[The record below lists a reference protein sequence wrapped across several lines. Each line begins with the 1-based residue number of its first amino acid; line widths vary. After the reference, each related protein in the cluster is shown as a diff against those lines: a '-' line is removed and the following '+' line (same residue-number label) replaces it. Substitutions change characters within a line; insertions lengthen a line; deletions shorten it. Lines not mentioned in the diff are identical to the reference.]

1 MHDAIV
7 VGGGIAGLTAA
18 WELQEA
24 GKDVILLERDDTP
37 GGNIRT
43 LQVDGY
49 RCERG
54 PHSFMGS
61 SEYVWRLVSEL
72 GAEEQIE
79 EAAPAAANRF
89 ILREGRLHALPMSFG
104 SFVGTGLLSF
114 CAKLRL
120 AMEPFIGGGAK
131 DEDTAWDFFQRRF
144 GKEAATYIMS
154 PFVSGVYAGDVT
166 NLGAKAAFPKFWQ
179 FEKDSGSMIMGARK
193 YMKAK
198 KKRLKDAGLEYKK
211 GLFCY
216 RGGFGGLT
224 GEVARKL
231 GDRVKLGHAAV
242 SLRQVAGAWEV
253 TAAGQTYAA
262 RAVVI
267 AVPPNHAAELLQEQ
281 LPAAVPSL
289 RTIPMAPVTLI
300 HWRCTNPPEDI
311 PAGFGF
317 LVPRITGVRLLGTL
331 FPSQLFAGR
340 APDGHHLFASF
351 YGGATDGEAMELNDN
366 QLLELLL
373 QEHREIFGLELKDVE
388 VLTTLRYSA
397 AIPQLL
403 PEHPQTVAELTE
415 VVDGQPGLFLAGNYL
430 TGVGVEAAVESG
442 YAAGDRVRVFLEG
455 ASAS

>member
-7 VGGGIAGLTAA
+7 IGGGIAGLTAA
-18 WELQEA
+18 CDLSRA
-24 GKDVILLERDDTP
+24 GKDVVLLEREDSP

-43 LQVDGY
+43 IEIGEY

-61 SEYVWRLVSEL
+61 SEHVWRL
-72 GAEEQIE
+72 AEELEAGEDIE
-79 EAAPAAANRF
+79 EAAPTASNRY
-89 ILREGRLHALPMSFG
+89 ILRNGRLHALPMSFG
-104 SFVGTGLLSF
+104 SFIGTGLLSF
-114 CAKLRL
+114 CAKMRL
-120 AMEPFIGGGAK
+120 TMEPFIGGGAK

-166 NLGAKAAFPKFWQ
+166 TLGAKAAFPKFWQ

-198 KKRLKDAGLEYKK
+198 KKRLKEAGLEYKK

-224 GEVARKL
+224 GAVARKL
-231 GDRVKLGHAAV
+231 GARVKLSHPATAIRIVDG
-242 SLRQVAGAWEV
+242 GFEV
-253 TAAGQTYAA
+253 AAGDGTFTA
-262 RAVVI
+262 RSVVL
-267 AVPPNHAAELLQEQ
+267 AVPPNLAAPILEGQVPASVPLLQ
-281 LPAAVPSL
+281 A
-289 RTIPMAPVTLI
+289 IPMAPVTLI
-300 HWRCTNPPEDI
+300 HWRCTNPPEEL

-331 FPSQLFAGR
+331 FPSQLFSGR
-340 APDGHHLFASF
+340 APEGEQLFASF
-351 YGGATDGEAMELNDN
+351 YGGATDGEAMDMNDD
-366 QLLELLL
+366 QLFELLL
-373 QEHREIFGLELKDVE
+373 HEHLEIFGLELKGVE
-388 VLTTLRYSA
+388 VLKTLRYSA

-403 PEHPQTVAELTE
+403 PEHPETVAELAE

-442 YAAGDRVRVFLEG
+442 YAAAGRAREFLEVKP
-455 ASAS
+455 A

>member
-18 WELQEA
+18 WELRRA
-24 GKDVILLERDDTP
+24 GKDVILLEREETP

-43 LQVDGY
+43 LEVGEY

-61 SEYVWRLVSEL
+61 SEYVWRLVEEL
-72 GAEEQIE
+72 DAAEDIE
-79 EAAPAAANRF
+79 AAAPAGNNRY
-89 ILREGRLHALPMSFG
+89 ILRDGRLHALPMSFG

-114 CAKLRL
+114 CSKMRL
-120 AMEPFIGGGAK
+120 GMEPFIGGGAR
-131 DEDTAWDFFQRRF
+131 DEDTAWDFFKRRF
-144 GKEAATYIMS
+144 GEEAATYIMS

-166 NLGAKAAFPKFWQ
+166 TLGAKAAFPRFWQ
-179 FEKDSGSMIMGARK
+179 FEKDSGSMIMGARR

-198 KKRLKDAGLEYKK
+198 KKRLKEAGIEYKK

-224 GEVARKL
+224 AAVAEKL
-231 GDRVKLGHAAV
+231 GDRVKLNHAATAIRKV
-242 SLRQVAGAWEV
+242 EGGLEVVAGGSTF
-253 TAAGQTYAA
+253 TALS
-262 RAVVI
+262 VVLTT
-267 AVPPNHAAELLQEQ
+267 PPNHAAELLEAQ
-281 LPAAVPSL
+281 LPLAAPLL

-300 HWRCTNPPEDI
+300 HWRSTNSPDEI

-331 FPSQLFAGR
+331 FPSQLFSGR
-340 APDGHHLFASF
+340 APEGHQLFASF
-351 YGGATDGEAMELNDN
+351 YGGATDAGAMEMNDN
-366 QLLELLL
+366 QLVELLL
-373 QEHREIFGLELKDVE
+373 QEHREIFGLELKEVE
-388 VLTTLRYSA
+388 VMKTLRYSA

-403 PEHPQTVAELTE
+403 PEHPDTVAELSE
-415 VVDGQPGLFLAGNYL
+415 VVGTLPGLFLAGNYL

-442 YAAGDRVRVFLEG
+442 YAAGERAGLFLGET
-455 ASAS
+455 SAQ